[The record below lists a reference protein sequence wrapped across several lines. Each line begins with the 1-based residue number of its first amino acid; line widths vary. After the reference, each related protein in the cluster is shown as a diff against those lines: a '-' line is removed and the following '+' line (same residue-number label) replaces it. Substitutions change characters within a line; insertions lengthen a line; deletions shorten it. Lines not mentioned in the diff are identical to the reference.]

1 MISEEKYIELIENVL
16 GITLEDNL
24 DQKKSIL
31 SPVNENQYIVAGPG
45 SGKTTVLVLKILKY
59 IFVDNIKLENILV
72 TTFTKK
78 AARELKERISN
89 WTLML
94 SEELGIGVDYDF
106 DNLLIGTLDSIAEEI
121 VSKHMDVEII
131 DNFTSSAIM
140 MQNLLTDE
148 RNKDKRLK
156 QFIKKIKNN
165 QGGVSTSDINNQIQT
180 IRERIYY
187 DMINKE
193 ELKKDADREA
203 IVFEIIDDYL
213 DQLNSRNVM
222 DYAMLEEKFY
232 ELLKNG
238 LVDSFNDISVLLI
251 DEYQDT
257 NLLQE
262 AIYFKIAEYVNKN
275 NGNITVVGD
284 DDQSLYRFRG
294 ATINLFTEY
303 SERIKKEL
311 GINSKT
317 IFLHNNY
324 RSTKAIIDFTNDY
337 ITLDEKFQES
347 RTTDKPKIIPTKDTN
362 EGLPVIGMFRNNLE
376 ELSTDLSEL
385 IYALKINKEYVVE
398 RHGKKYD
405 ISLKKTNPS
414 IAVLNN
420 SPKEINAFNKKRLPY
435 YIRESLSY
443 KDENITVFNPR
454 GQSIETTEMV
464 SLLCGLILQSIDPDA
479 IIENN
484 LDNIPPLTKKTLKS
498 WRKYVREYM
507 EESNKELLYFD
518 EKVNMNELLEDI
530 KEECELLSSDSSE
543 NMVYYDIILETI
555 VQTDNAINDDGLLTV
570 NQVFWHILVPIASG
584 AIDIDD
590 DMFDV
595 DLEDNVNIMSIHQS
609 KGLEFDVVV
618 VDVGSDIF
626 NNSSS
631 TAFKRFPRNGGITHN
646 LENYLKDYSTISYDY
661 DKVSGLDK
669 AFNDLIRRY
678 FVAFTRAKSI
688 LILVGLNSMRY
699 GYKGDFQDKIY
710 IENVATGW
718 SRDKKWHWDSLDN
731 LLNISLVVN

>member
-31 SPVNENQYIVAGPG
+31 SPINENQYIVAGPG

-89 WTLML
+89 WTLLL

-165 QGGVSTSDINNQIQT
+165 QGGVSTSDMNNQIQT

-193 ELKKDADREA
+193 ELKKDADRES

-311 GINSKT
+311 GINPKT

-507 EESNKELLYFD
+507 EESNKELLHFD

-678 FVAFTRAKSI
+678 FVAYTRAKSI

-731 LLNISLVVN
+731 LLNI

>member
-31 SPVNENQYIVAGPG
+31 SPINENQYIVAGPG

-193 ELKKDADREA
+193 ELKKDADRET
-203 IVFEIIDDYL
+203 IVFEIIDHYL

-311 GINSKT
+311 GINPKT

-507 EESNKELLYFD
+507 EESNKELLHFD

-731 LLNISLVVN
+731 LLNI

>member
-31 SPVNENQYIVAGPG
+31 SSVNENQYIVAGPG

-94 SEELGIGVDYDF
+94 SEELGIGVVYDF

-193 ELKKDADREA
+193 ELKKDADRES

-311 GINSKT
+311 GINPKT

-507 EESNKELLYFD
+507 EESNKELLHFD

-590 DMFDV
+590 DM
-595 DLEDNVNIMSIHQS
+595 
-609 KGLEFDVVV
+609 FDVVV

-731 LLNISLVVN
+731 LLNI

>member
-1 MISEEKYIELIENVL
+1 MISEEKYIEIIANVL
-16 GITLEDNL
+16 GISLDDNL
-24 DQKKSIL
+24 NQKESIL

-59 IFVDNIKLENILV
+59 IFVDNIRLNDIIV

-78 AARELKERISN
+78 AARELKERIVNWSN
-89 WTLML
+89 VLAK
-94 SEELGIGVDYDF
+94 EIGIQIEYDF
-106 DNLLIGTLDSIAEEI
+106 DSFLIGTLDSIAEEI
-121 VSKHMDVEII
+121 VSKNMDVEII

-156 QFIKKIKNN
+156 QFIKQLKNN
-165 QGGVSTSDINNQIQT
+165 QGGVSASDMNNQIQT
-180 IRERIYY
+180 IRERLYY

-193 ELKKDADREA
+193 ELKEDADRDL

-222 DYAMLEEKFY
+222 DYAMLEEQFY
-232 ELLKNG
+232 ELLRNDY
-238 LVDSFNDISVLLI
+238 VDSFKNVSILLI

-303 SERIKKEL
+303 PERINKEL
-311 GINSKT
+311 GINPKT
-317 IFLHNNY
+317 IFLHKNY

-337 ITLDEKFQES
+337 IRLDEKYQES
-347 RTTDKPKIIPTKDTN
+347 RTTNKPIIIPTKDSSD
-362 EGLPVIGMFRNNLE
+362 GLPVMGMFRNNLE

-385 IYALKINKEYVVE
+385 IYDLKMNNDYPVE
-398 RHGKKYD
+398 RHGKKYN

-414 IAVLNN
+414 IAVLTN
-420 SPKEINAFNKKRLPY
+420 SPKEINAYNKKRLPY
-435 YIRESLSY
+435 YIRESLLY
-443 KDENITVFNPR
+443 KDENINVFNPR

-464 SLLCGLILQSIDPDA
+464 SLLCGLILQSIDPDS
-479 IIENN
+479 IMENK
-484 LDNIPPLTKKTLKS
+484 LDNLPPLTKKTLKS
-498 WRKYVREYM
+498 WRKYVREYID
-507 EESNKELLYFD
+507 ESDKELLCFD
-518 EKVNMNELLEDI
+518 DKINMMELLEDI
-530 KEECELLSSDSSE
+530 KGECELLSSESSE
-543 NMVYYDIILETI
+543 NMIYYELILETI
-555 VQTDNAINDDGLLTV
+555 IQTDNAINEDGFLTV
-570 NQVFWHILVPIASG
+570 SQIFWHILVPIASG

-609 KGLEFDVVV
+609 KGLEFDVVI

-631 TAFKRFPRNGGITHN
+631 SAFKRFPKNGGLTHN

-678 FVAFTRAKSI
+678 FVAYTRAKSI

-699 GYKGDFQDKIY
+699 GYKGDFQDKIF

-718 SRDKKWHWDSLDN
+718 SRDKKWHWASLDN
-731 LLNISLVVN
+731 LLNI

>member
-193 ELKKDADREA
+193 ELKKDADRET

-311 GINSKT
+311 GINPKT

-507 EESNKELLYFD
+507 EESNKELLHFD

-731 LLNISLVVN
+731 LLNI

>member
-165 QGGVSTSDINNQIQT
+165 QGGVSTSDMNNQIQT

-193 ELKKDADREA
+193 ELKKDADRES

-275 NGNITVVGD
+275 NGNIIVVGD

-311 GINSKT
+311 GINPKT

-507 EESNKELLYFD
+507 EESNKELLHFD

-731 LLNISLVVN
+731 LLNI

>member
-59 IFVDNIKLENILV
+59 IFVDDIKLENILV

-89 WTLML
+89 WTLLL
-94 SEELGIGVDYDF
+94 SEELGINVDYDF

-193 ELKKDADREA
+193 ELKKDADRES

-311 GINSKT
+311 GINPKT

-347 RTTDKPKIIPTKDTN
+347 RTTDKPIIIPTKDTN
-362 EGLPVIGMFRNNLE
+362 EGLPVMGMFRNNLE

-385 IYALKINKEYVVE
+385 IYALKINKDYVVE

-498 WRKYVREYM
+498 WRKYVKGYI
-507 EESNKELLYFD
+507 EESNKELLHFD

-555 VQTDNAINDDGLLTV
+555 VQTDNAINDNGLLTV

-595 DLEDNVNIMSIHQS
+595 NLEDNVNIMSIHQS

-678 FVAFTRAKSI
+678 FVAYTRAKSI

-731 LLNISLVVN
+731 LLNI

>member
-31 SPVNENQYIVAGPG
+31 SPINENQYIVAGPG

-193 ELKKDADREA
+193 ELKKDADRES

-311 GINSKT
+311 GINPKT

-454 GQSIETTEMV
+454 GQSIESTEMV

-507 EESNKELLYFD
+507 EESNKELLHFD

-731 LLNISLVVN
+731 LLNI

>member
-507 EESNKELLYFD
+507 EESNKELLHFD

-678 FVAFTRAKSI
+678 FVAYTRAKSI

-731 LLNISLVVN
+731 LLNI

>member
-24 DQKKSIL
+24 NQKKSIL
-31 SPVNENQYIVAGPG
+31 SPINENQYIVAGPG

-59 IFVDNIKLENILV
+59 IFVDDIKLEKILV

-89 WTLML
+89 WTLLL
-94 SEELGIGVDYDF
+94 SEELGINVDYDF

-193 ELKKDADREA
+193 ELKKDADRES

-311 GINSKT
+311 GINPKT

-498 WRKYVREYM
+498 WRKYVKEYM
-507 EESNKELLYFD
+507 EESNKELLHFD

-595 DLEDNVNIMSIHQS
+595 NLEDNVNIMSIHQS

-678 FVAFTRAKSI
+678 FVAYTRAKSI

-731 LLNISLVVN
+731 LLNI

>member
-1 MISEEKYIELIENVL
+1 MIL
-16 GITLEDNL
+16 
-24 DQKKSIL
+24 
-31 SPVNENQYIVAGPG
+31 
-45 SGKTTVLVLKILKY
+45 
-59 IFVDNIKLENILV
+59 
-72 TTFTKK
+72 
-78 AARELKERISN
+78 
-89 WTLML
+89 
-94 SEELGIGVDYDF
+94 
-106 DNLLIGTLDSIAEEI
+106 
-121 VSKHMDVEII
+121 
-131 DNFTSSAIM
+131 
-140 MQNLLTDE
+140 
-148 RNKDKRLK
+148 
-156 QFIKKIKNN
+156 
-165 QGGVSTSDINNQIQT
+165 
-180 IRERIYY
+180 
-187 DMINKE
+187 
-193 ELKKDADREA
+193 
-203 IVFEIIDDYL
+203 
-213 DQLNSRNVM
+213 
-222 DYAMLEEKFY
+222 
-232 ELLKNG
+232 
-238 LVDSFNDISVLLI
+238 SFNDISVLLI

-311 GINSKT
+311 GINPKT

-405 ISLKKTNPS
+405 ISLKNTNPS

-507 EESNKELLYFD
+507 EESNKELLHFD

-731 LLNISLVVN
+731 LLNI

>member
-311 GINSKT
+311 GINPKT

-507 EESNKELLYFD
+507 EESNKELLHFD

-678 FVAFTRAKSI
+678 FVAYTRAKSI

-731 LLNISLVVN
+731 LLNI

>member
-193 ELKKDADREA
+193 ELKKDADRES

-311 GINSKT
+311 GINPKT

-507 EESNKELLYFD
+507 EESNKELLHFD

-731 LLNISLVVN
+731 LLNI

>member
-165 QGGVSTSDINNQIQT
+165 QGGVSTSDMNNQIQT

-193 ELKKDADREA
+193 ELKKDADRES

-507 EESNKELLYFD
+507 EESNKELLHFD

-731 LLNISLVVN
+731 LLNI

>member
-311 GINSKT
+311 GVNPKT

-507 EESNKELLYFD
+507 EESNKELLHFD

-731 LLNISLVVN
+731 LLNI

>member
-193 ELKKDADREA
+193 ELKKDADRES

-311 GINSKT
+311 GVNPKT

-507 EESNKELLYFD
+507 EESNKELLHFD

-731 LLNISLVVN
+731 LLNI